1 MSKRLFKQF
10 IIYFIT
16 NRFKIS
22 ENEIALAIKIR
33 EIRANSWLKK

>member
-1 MSKRLFKQF
+1 MSKRLSKQF
-10 IIYFIT
+10 IIYPIK

-33 EIRANSWLKK
+33 VISANSWLK